1 MYVYPVLSRRAR
13 GLSVGI
19 NLSPG
24 TACNFRCVY
33 CQVDRREE
41 PRAAKV
47 DLATLIRELNAVLD
61 TVTGGEIWSDPY
73 FTAVPA
79 ALQRVND
86 IAFSGDGEPTAY
98 RNFADTVQV
107 AADAKA
113 RHKLTDVKIV
123 VISNATR
130 FHTVT
135 FRRALPILQANNGEV
150 WAKLDAG
157 SPERFSQINRTAV
170 PFKTVLSNIEWLA
183 REMPIV
189 IQSCFFRLNGAGPS
203 ETELEL
209 YIARLQHILTAG
221 GQIKLV
227 QLYTI
232 ARPPAVAKVTAL
244 GDDELD
250 GLAYRVTDALG
261 RVTVE
266 THYGD

>member
-1 MYVYPVLSRRAR
+1 LDEVVA
-13 GLSVGI
+13 
-19 NLSPG
+19 G
-24 TACNFRCVY
+24 T
-33 CQVDRREE
+33 
-41 PRAAKV
+41 
-47 DLATLIRELNAVLD
+47 
-61 TVTGGEIWSDPY
+61 IWSDPR
-73 FTAVPA
+73 FASVPP

-113 RHKLTDVKIV
+113 RHKLADVKIV
-123 VISNATR
+123 VITNATR

-157 SPERFSQINRTAV
+157 SPERFSRINRTAV
-170 PFKTVLSNIEWLA
+170 PFKTVLANIEWLA
-183 REMPIV
+183 RAMPIV

-203 ETELEL
+203 ETEIEL

-232 ARPPAVAKVTAL
+232 ARPPASAKVTPLSA
-244 GDDELD
+244 DELD

-261 RVTVE
+261 RTAVE
-266 THYGD
+266 THHEN